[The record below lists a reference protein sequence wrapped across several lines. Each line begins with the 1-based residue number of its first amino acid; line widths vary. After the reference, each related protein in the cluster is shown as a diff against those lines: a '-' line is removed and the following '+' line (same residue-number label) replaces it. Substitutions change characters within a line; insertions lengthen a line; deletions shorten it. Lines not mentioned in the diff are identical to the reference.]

1 VKPFFLS
8 YQTVIPFKFTL
19 YRYTGAADVRFEP
32 YPHLIV
38 KDALPAQLY
47 AQLAG
52 SFPTN
57 TMFQVGKYL

>member
-1 VKPFFLS
+1 
-8 YQTVIPFKFTL
+8 L